1 MQINVSGR
9 HMDVGDSLRSHIE
22 QRVEEGVHKYIDR
35 VSALNVVVSKEKN
48 AFCVDIVGN
57 IGTHAGFV
65 VKASARGEDVY
76 ATFDAAEHKIEKQLR
91 RYKRRLTNHHSEKVG
106 LPAAQSG
113 AVRGVKYVLADHDE
127 EAQDAPLVIAEKSTD
142 IEHLTVSEAVM
153 RMDLSDLPA
162 LMFINSA
169 HGRVNVV
176 YRRADG
182 NISWVDPIEQSA
194 AA

>member
-9 HMDVGDSLRSHIE
+9 HMEVGDALRSHI
-22 QRVEEGVHKYIDR
+22 QTRVDEGVNKYMDR
-35 VSALNVVVSKEKN
+35 ISALNVVVSKEKN

-57 IGTHAGFV
+57 IGTHAGLV
-65 VKASARGEDVY
+65 VKASARGDDVY
-76 ATFDAAEHKIEKQLR
+76 ATFDAAESKIEKQLR
-91 RYKRRLTNHHSEKVG
+91 RYKRRLTNHHTEKQG
-106 LPAAQSG
+106 LPQALQNP
-113 AVRGVKYVLADHDE
+113 VRGVKYVIADHEE
-127 EAQDAPLVIAEKSTD
+127 EAERESPVVIAEKSTD

-162 LMFINSA
+162 LMFINTA

-182 NISWVDPIEQSA
+182 NISWVDPA
-194 AA
+194 AQNAA